1 VRPRGLGRGLGALL
15 PTAPWHDQAADPA
28 DTAETEPPPN
38 PSAPDPVETALPS
51 IPSALVVHGVAFEAA
66 SAAGLRQPVDVE
78 PTDGGRSSADPIGAA
93 PEPAESGSHDAAR
106 RGDDGRRAITAG
118 TTPTGLTPDDA
129 PTVDA
134 KPTDS
139 GAADASPYEART
151 DRNVKPVRVEP
162 GPDGSAGPAGVPDVR
177 SLAPV
182 DMRPPLPAVSGSA
195 GQVAAAL
202 AAALP
207 DPSSGVVRA
216 VDRWLWR
223 DGEGSLPAVS
233 DGAPAAE
240 LTAPLMAEPVAEPVD
255 VPRGTSSSWGSPG
268 RPNVSASFDSAG
280 VTTPTD
286 ATTSTGTTGVT
297 GVTGT
302 FGDALS
308 AADSL
313 STTAAEAGTGDD
325 VEATTEAASKR
336 DREPGVVV
344 DSVADGA
351 VFRAVAVDRI
361 VANPRQPRR
370 DFDPAALEELAA
382 SIREVG
388 LLQPVVV
395 RPAGDGYQLVMGE
408 RRLRASRLA
417 GLELIPAIVR
427 ATPDDGLLRDAL
439 LENIQRVQL
448 NPLEEAAAYG
458 QLLDDFGCTQEQLA
472 GRLGRS
478 RPYVTNTLRLL
489 KLSPPVQ
496 RRIAAGVLSA
506 GHAKALLGHPDPA
519 AQETL
524 ARRVVAEGLSVRT
537 LEELVGASSGG
548 AGSGARSART
558 EGRRKPIATAGDA
571 GSVETRLSELL
582 DTRVTV
588 VDVRGRGR
596 LVVEFGGQDDLS
608 RIADLI
614 DPAGAARTRPDVTS
628 DG

>member
-15 PTAPWHDQAADPA
+15 PTAPWHDQAADSADPA
-28 DTAETEPPPN
+28 DTAETELPP
-38 PSAPDPVETALPS
+38 S
-51 IPSALVVHGVAFEAA
+51 PSALVVFGVAFEAA

-78 PTDGGRSSADPIGAA
+78 PADGGTSSAHPIGAA
-93 PEPAESGSHDAAR
+93 PEPAESGSHDAGR
-106 RGDDGRRAITAG
+106 RGDDGRRPITAG
-118 TTPTGLTPDDA
+118 TTPTVLTPDDA
-129 PTVDA
+129 PTAAA

-151 DRNVKPVRVEP
+151 DSDVQPVRVEP
-162 GPDGSAGPAGVPDVR
+162 GPDESAGPAGVPDVL

-182 DMRPPLPAVSGSA
+182 EMRPPLPASSASA

-223 DGEGSLPAVS
+223 DGEPSLPAVS

-240 LTAPLMAEPVAEPVD
+240 PTAPPVAQPVVEPVD
-255 VPRGTSSSWGSPG
+255 VPRGTSGSWGSPG
-268 RPNVSASFDSAG
+268 RPSVSASDDSTG

-286 ATTSTGTTGVT
+286 ATTSTGATGVT
-297 GVTGT
+297 GRS
-302 FGDALS
+302 GDALS

-313 STTAAEAGTGDD
+313 SPTAAEASMGDD
-325 VEATTEAASKR
+325 VEATTEAVGKR
-336 DREPGVVV
+336 DRASGGVV

-351 VFRAVAVDRI
+351 VFTTVSVDRI

-395 RPAGDGYQLVMGE
+395 RPAADGYELVMGE

-427 ATPDDGLLRDAL
+427 ATADDVLLRDAL

-472 GRLGRS
+472 ARLGRS

-558 EGRRKPIATAGDA
+558 EGRRKPVATAGVA
-571 GSVETRLSELL
+571 GSVETRLSDLL

-614 DPAGAARTRPDVTS
+614 DPAGAARTRPDTS
-628 DG
+628 SDD